1 MVSDVDGGEGKGST
15 SSREMMAAPT
25 GADMESTRTGGG
37 EVEILV
43 GDGWGWSALTK
54 WRRIKGAVMAMKGV
68 ARRVNPEDSRMT
80 GRREVA
86 EE

>member
-1 MVSDVDGGEGKGST
+1 MSDVDGREGKGST
-15 SSREMMAAPT
+15 PSREMMAAPT
-25 GADMESTRTGGG
+25 GADMELTRTGGG
-37 EVEILV
+37 ELEILV
-43 GDGWGWSALTK
+43 GDGWGWSAFTK

-68 ARRVNPEDSRMT
+68 ARRVNPDDSRMT

>member
-25 GADMESTRTGGG
+25 GADMELTRTGGG
-37 EVEILV
+37 ESILV
-43 GDGWGWSALTK
+43 GDGWGWSAFTK

>member
-25 GADMESTRTGGG
+25 GADMELTRTGGG
-37 EVEILV
+37 ELEILV
-43 GDGWGWSALTK
+43 GDGWGWSAFTK
-54 WRRIKGAVMAMKGV
+54 WRRIKGAVMATTGV
-68 ARRVNPEDSRMT
+68 ARRVNPDDSRMT

>member
-1 MVSDVDGGEGKGST
+1 MVSDVDRGEGKGST

-25 GADMESTRTGGG
+25 GADMELTRTGGG
-37 EVEILV
+37 ELILV
-43 GDGWGWSALTK
+43 GDGWGWSAFTK
-54 WRRIKGAVMAMKGV
+54 WRRIKGAVMVMKGV
-68 ARRVNPEDSRMT
+68 ARRVNPDDSRMT

>member
-1 MVSDVDGGEGKGST
+1 
-15 SSREMMAAPT
+15 
-25 GADMESTRTGGG
+25 MELTRTGGG
-37 EVEILV
+37 ELIFV
-43 GDGWGWSALTK
+43 GDGWGWSAFTK

-68 ARRVNPEDSRMT
+68 ARRVNPDDSRMT